1 MSDHYRKLENA
12 YLLAP
17 INAFYKPSISVG
29 EAKATISI
37 ALRQELWHAA
47 FAVHGSVYF
56 KMLDDAAFF
65 AANSLVEDRFV
76 LTASFNIYLTRP
88 VAEGTIRSEGTVT
101 SRSRRLILAEAR
113 LFDDQDREIG
123 RGSGSFM
130 PSRIPLGPD
139 IGYRLSSEGDA

>member
-1 MSDHYRKLENA
+1 MCSSDL
-12 YLLAP
+12 
-17 INAFYKPSISVG
+17 
-29 EAKATISI
+29 
-37 ALRQELWHAA
+37 
-47 FAVHGSVYF
+47 
-56 KMLDDAAFF
+56 
-65 AANSLVEDRFV
+65 
-76 LTASFNIYLTRP
+76 
-88 VAEGTIRSEGTVT
+88 TIRSEGTVT